1 MRLSRKDIFFLSL
14 RITMTLSLIYYVGLI
29 YGIFLIWSFYTV
41 TFYAM
46 KWLFGLEAL
55 EPTDTLLNHDDDKNV
70 ANIVSKSKY
79 NSYESYRCR
88 HP

>member
-14 RITMTLSLIYYVGLI
+14 RITITLSLIYYVGLI
-29 YGIFLIWSFYTV
+29 YGIFLIWSFYTI

-46 KWLFGLEAL
+46 KWIFGLEAL

-70 ANIVSKSKY
+70 ANIVSKSIFY
-79 NSYESYRCR
+79 SY
-88 HP
+88 HFIQAQ